1 MSPGISPAVSPL
13 DATALTPA
21 DFQKI
26 SRLAHEHFGLS
37 LPSGKEGLVAA
48 RLGKAIRD
56 GGYSSFG
63 DYYRHVREDSTGEAL
78 IQLIDSLTTNFTSFL
93 REPAHFEFL
102 TQTVTGEFRDL
113 QSLRVWSAACSSG
126 EEPYSIAMT
135 LLDLA
140 AKPACPWTGRF
151 RVLATDISTRV
162 LSKAQQGIYEIE
174 RFKGIPDRWR
184 KNFLLR
190 GKGRYE
196 GCYKFKPAVVSA
208 IEFERLNLIQP
219 FPSRSFHFVF
229 CRNVLMYF
237 EKATQQDIVQ
247 RLARCVEPGGYLFV
261 GHSETL
267 HSIDHSLNYVCPA
280 VYRRGPAGRRNG

>member
-1 MSPGISPAVSPL
+1 MSLVDAAPL
-13 DATALTPA
+13 TSA

-56 GGYSSFG
+56 GGYASFG
-63 DYYRHVREDSTGEAL
+63 DYYRYVREDSTGEAL

-102 TQTVTGEFRDL
+102 TQAVTNELGNL
-113 QSLRVWSAACSSG
+113 SSLRVWSAACSSG

-135 LLDLA
+135 LLDLSA
-140 AKPACPWTGRF
+140 RPDCPWSGTF

-162 LSKAQQGIYEIE
+162 LTKAQQGIYDAD
-174 RFKGIPDRWR
+174 RFKDLPDRWR
-184 KNFLLR
+184 RSFLLK
-190 GKGRYE
+190 GKGRYD
-196 GCYKFKPAVVSA
+196 GCYKFKPAVIST
-208 IEFERLNLIQP
+208 IEFERLNLIHP
-219 FPSRSFHFVF
+219 FPSRSFHFIF

-237 EKATQQDIVQ
+237 ETATQQEIVQ
-247 RLARCVEPGGYLFV
+247 RLARCIEPGGYLFV

-280 VYRRGPAGRRNG
+280 VYRKGAATGRRRG

>member
-1 MSPGISPAVSPL
+1 MSSIEAA
-13 DATALTPA
+13 ATLIPA
-21 DFQKI
+21 DFHKI
-26 SRLAHEHFGLS
+26 SRLAHQHFGLS

-56 GGYSSFG
+56 GGYTSFG
-63 DYYRHVREDSTGEAL
+63 DYYRHVREDRSGEAL

-93 REPAHFEFL
+93 REPSHFQFMK
-102 TQTVTGEFRDL
+102 QAVADEFRNL
-113 QSLRVWSAACSSG
+113 ASLRVWSAACSSG

-140 AKPACPWTGRF
+140 ANPECPWSGNF

-162 LSKAQQGIYEIE
+162 LTQAQTGIYPVE

-184 KNFLLR
+184 RGFLLR

-196 GCYKFKPAVVSA
+196 GCYKLKPAVIA
-208 IEFERLNLIQP
+208 TIEFERLNLIRP
-219 FPSRSFHFVF
+219 FPSRSFHFIL

-267 HSIDHSLNYVCPA
+267 HSIDHCLDYVCPA
-280 VYRRGPAGRRNG
+280 VYRKAGAAAGRRA